1 MKYWYH
7 GGRGGYPIPTAFYS
21 RDQFSIVGWLL
32 RSFGTD
38 RMLLDLGEL
47 EPGDRPQVCNNHL
60 FKHRVLTLPKALNWF
75 ADPVIPT
82 DLALLVGGELGVPRP
97 CCLADIP
104 DPHGND
110 MCKPNY
116 YGLIQAINGAIV
128 DCSGAKL
135 RDEDRAFWLREVVRT
150 KGLGVQFL

>member
-1 MKYWYH
+1 
-7 GGRGGYPIPTAFYS
+7 
-21 RDQFSIVGWLL
+21 
-32 RSFGTD
+32 
-38 RMLLDLGEL
+38 
-47 EPGDRPQVCNNHL
+47 
-60 FKHRVLTLPKALNWF
+60 
-75 ADPVIPT
+75 
-82 DLALLVGGELGVPRP
+82 
-97 CCLADIP
+97 
-104 DPHGND
+104 